1 MTAATLMD
9 DAELIA
15 SRANA
20 SIVITN
26 SRAAFARG
34 LKELAI
40 PPAEKAKLIA
50 QFEQAFGLGILEK
63 AISAAMDIEF
73 KNAQVQAA
81 LAQAANANAQAE
93 GFENNLR
100 VQAATVYANYAALAA
115 NNNIMTNAI
124 ANNMKELC
132 KSIVNKDHIIN
143 WQ

>member
-26 SRAAFARG
+26 SRAAFTRG

-63 AISAAMDIEF
+63 AISAAMDIEL
-73 KNAQVQAA
+73 KNAQVQAS
-81 LAQAANANAQAE
+81 LAQAANARAHAE